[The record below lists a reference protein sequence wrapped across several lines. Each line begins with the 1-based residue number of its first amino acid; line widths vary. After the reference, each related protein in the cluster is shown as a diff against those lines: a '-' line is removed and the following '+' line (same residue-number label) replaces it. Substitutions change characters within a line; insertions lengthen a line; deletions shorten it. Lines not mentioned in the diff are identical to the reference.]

1 MSNII
6 VPVAMEDRVAVAKG
20 IQELNGIQHIKYMS
34 RAMLVNCSG
43 IKDTK
48 LRATLQAM
56 VDDKQIEQYQITENK
71 KLQRY
76 YYTLTAE
83 GSKLLEPQQ
92 ET

>member
-6 VPVAMEDRVAVAKG
+6 VPVTIGDRIAVAKA
-20 IQELNGIQHIKYMS
+20 IQELNNIQHIKYMS
-34 RAMLVNCSG
+34 RSMLANCSG

-76 YYTLTAE
+76 YYTLTPE
-83 GSKLLEPQQ
+83 GAKLLRPQQ
-92 ET
+92 EK